1 MDCLYQLLLTFFVQN
16 DVDSRN
22 ELLKQCHLAVYNIEK
37 DLMCLTPEG
46 EPLVFERDQ
55 FNELVTK
62 SRQIADSF
70 NEVQQ
75 RIASSNMDSIKEG
88 LQSLRKML
96 EVLDCFEGT

>member
-1 MDCLYQLLLTFFVQN
+1 
-16 DVDSRN
+16 
-22 ELLKQCHLAVYNIEK
+22 
-37 DLMCLTPEG
+37 MCLTPEG